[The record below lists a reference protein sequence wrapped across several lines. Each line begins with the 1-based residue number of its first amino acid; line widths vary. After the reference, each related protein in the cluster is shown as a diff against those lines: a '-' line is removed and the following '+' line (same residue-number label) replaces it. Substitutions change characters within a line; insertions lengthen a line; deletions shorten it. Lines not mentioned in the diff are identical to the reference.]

1 MTMAIYSLSLSLSIL
16 VYIGYYCWCHW
27 HCCCCYCFVVVAL
40 PSHFRSHPIR
50 PAPYMSMST
59 RVCVYL
65 CASEWVWVWVNWTKR
80 NDFILYFIPEIHRYA
95 ICTCTK
101 YTSTHRLTLTLTHS
115 HTLINAH
122 IKWDT
127 MILIHFHRHVSCVC
141 AHTRGEQMRKCE
153 WKRVREQNE
162 KKNKKPK
169 WNVD

>member
-80 NDFILYFIPEIHRYA
+80 NDFILYFIPEIHRCA

-101 YTSTHRLTLTLTHS
+101 YTSTHRLTLTHS

-153 WKRVREQNE
+153 WERVREQNE